1 MVAMSEDD
9 GRRPMACVYSSE
21 TGMWG
26 NIIRHDHPCSIVEF
40 VGPSTL
46 AGHVLSWV
54 ISFGSDDDEH
64 HGVLEFDLERHRLT
78 VLKGP
83 PINQSLC
90 CWAIK
95 AMNGDKSVNFF
106 FSKCKKI
113 KNKEWPAKHYLFHLF
128 STDINVFLDGNGRQ
142 VGRPS
147 FSV

>member
-1 MVAMSEDD
+1 
-9 GRRPMACVYSSE
+9 
-21 TGMWG
+21 MWG

-106 FSKCKKI
+106 FQMQKKKI
-113 KNKEWPAKHYLFHLF
+113 IKSGLLNIIYFIYSVLISMF
-128 STDINVFLDGNGRQ
+128 S
-142 VGRPS
+142 
-147 FSV
+147 